1 MEVKRDT
8 KEKFHVIT
16 VETVSLSAN
25 MTEDLSKQL
34 LIILQDNIKNVVLN
48 LKNVKTIDEK
58 SAESIVKTQQR
69 FYEQNASFVICELT
83 ADLENFLDK
92 QNLLEIMNVTPTEIE
107 AGDIVQMEELER
119 ELLDE
124 DCQS

>member
-1 MEVKRDT
+1 M
-8 KEKFHVIT
+8 
-16 VETVSLSAN
+16 LC
-25 MTEDLSKQL
+25 
-34 LIILQDNIKNVVLN
+34 NI
-48 LKNVKTIDEK
+48 KTIDEK
-58 SAESIVKTQQR
+58 SAESIVKTQQI

-92 QNLLEIMNVTPTEIE
+92 QNLLEIMNVTPTESE

-124 DCQS
+124 DSQS

>member
-16 VETVSLSAN
+16 VETVDLSAN

-92 QNLLEIMNVTPTEIE
+92 QNLLEIMNVTPTESE

-124 DCQS
+124 DSQS